1 MCREGSVRRPQ
12 IKLLQIRFK
21 TFEAGPFCATEVHA
35 VYTSGTCMQ
44 VASPGKG
51 YGLLEGRVHVH
62 ASPCTRFR
70 VVALPAIYLTTTENI
85 PQLPTLAFAQR
96 TACTASIKSK
106 ETASWLFLLLIVF
119 LRLSYTSS
127 VASCSTQGCCL
138 PEPGASD
145 LSSSSS
151 SSSTLAASQCVA
163 AQDQPRFDAGQHRTA
178 HMMVVSAA
186 QLGAAASQHL
196 APQRRAARQQAAAMQ
211 RRRPPL
217 RPHRQHSLQQQA
229 PAAAANAARWQLS
242 RRNARSSSANSSTST
257 ELCDC

>member
-1 MCREGSVRRPQ
+1 
-12 IKLLQIRFK
+12 
-21 TFEAGPFCATEVHA
+21 
-35 VYTSGTCMQ
+35 MQ

-151 SSSTLAASQCVA
+151 SSTLAASQCVA

-178 HMMVVSAA
+178 HMMVVSTA
-186 QLGAAASQHL
+186 QLVAAASQHL